1 MKKENLQNTTQTD
14 FINSIKQTVDSTLIR
29 QWGGEDWCNH
39 ILGAYSGNLT
49 NDQKA
54 IGVCAK
60 AIEHEFDTP
69 AWEFLINPSLR
80 DRLQKR

>member
-1 MKKENLQNTTQTD
+1 MMHGGVQKEKIELTYKKHL
-14 FINSIKQTVDSTLIR
+14 IKSTLIR

-39 ILGAYSGNLT
+39 ILGAYSGTLT

-54 IGVCAK
+54 IGVCAR